1 MIGRHKFLGFAAMSL
16 SLTSIITAQAN
27 MFSYDAR
34 YPVGSPISITV
45 TATGSAFGTANIV
58 SSAYTGLAGAGL
70 FAINPPQ
77 HGTNL
82 AACVDLSRFF
92 TSSGPF
98 SYQVWYAY
106 GRAGGLASLL
116 PSIDLNDPAQAAGF
130 QIALWEI
137 VYDSY
142 NNPSNDNLD
151 AGNFRVLDANTT
163 PLAKYYASVYLSVS
177 RIFNLTGPYFY
188 LRAPGAAQHQDLIL
202 VPYVPEP
209 ASLLALG
216 VGVAGVAFRRRRRA

>member
-27 MFSYDAR
+27 MFSNDAQ
-34 YPVGSPISITV
+34 YPVGFPISITV
-45 TATGSAFGTANIV
+45 TATGSAFGAADIV
-58 SSAYTGLAGAGL
+58 SIHYTGVAGAGL

-82 AACVDLSRFF
+82 AACVDLSRFL

-98 SYQVWYAY
+98 SYQVWYAQ
-106 GRAGGLASLL
+106 GRAGGLGLLL
-116 PSIDLNDPAQAAGF
+116 PSINLSDAAQAAGF

-137 VYDSY
+137 AYDSY
-142 NNPSNDNLD
+142 NNPLNDNLD
-151 AGNFRVLDANTT
+151 AGNFRVLDTNTT

-177 RIFNLTGPYFY
+177 RNFNLTGPYFY
-188 LRAPGAAQHQDLIL
+188 LRAEGQHQDLIL

-216 VGVAGVAFRRRRRA
+216 VGVAGVALRRRRRA

>member
-34 YPVGSPISITV
+34 YPVGVPISITI

-58 SSAYTGLAGAGL
+58 SSAFTGVAGAGL
-70 FAINPPQ
+70 FAIDPPQ
-77 HGTNL
+77 HSTNL
-82 AACVDLSRFF
+82 AACVDLSRFL

-116 PSIDLNDPAQAAGF
+116 PFINLNDPAQAAGF

-137 VYDSY
+137 AYDSY
-142 NNPSNDNLD
+142 NNPLNDNLD
-151 AGNFRVLDANTT
+151 AGNFRVLDTNTT
-163 PLAKYYASVYLSVS
+163 PGAKSYASNYLSLS
-177 RIFNLTGPYFY
+177 RTFNLTGPYFY
-188 LRAPGAAQHQDLIL
+188 LRAIGNHQDLIL

-216 VGVAGVAFRRRRRA
+216 VGVAGLAFRRRRRA